1 MAVLGFLHTS
11 SVHVV
16 PFDALVA
23 ELAPGWTAVHVVDES
38 LLSDARLRGQV
49 DAEITARVQARLT
62 ELAGSAPDVVICTCS
77 TIGEAS
83 EQLGALRVDRPMAA
97 EAVRL
102 AGLGNGSILIVASSA
117 STVTPTTSLID
128 DELLRIAEPT
138 VIAVVT
144 EGLERA
150 HQQVL
155 LVEEAWGFFERGD
168 MPGYANCVAE
178 AIRAHMSSTSGDAG
192 DIGFAPDVIVLA
204 QASMR
209 EVPPLLA
216 DLDIPVLTS
225 LALAVKA
232 ATTVANFAS

>member
-1 MAVLGFLHTS
+1 VPTLGFLHTS
-11 SVHVV
+11 SVHVA

-38 LLSDARLRGQV
+38 LLNDARSRGEV
-49 DAEITARVQARLT
+49 DAETTARVQARFA
-62 ELAGSAPDVVICTCS
+62 ELQASSPDVVICTCS
-77 TIGEAS
+77 TIGTAS
-83 EQLGALRVDRPMAA
+83 EQLGALRVDRPLAA

-102 AGLGNGSILIVASSA
+102 AATGGGSILVVASTA
-117 STVTPTTSLID
+117 STVAPTQALID
-128 DELLRIAEPT
+128 DELDRVAQRTSIA
-138 VIAVVT
+138 AVS

-150 HQQVL
+150 HVHVL
-155 LVEEAWGFFERGD
+155 VVEEAWSLFERGD
-168 MPGYANCVAE
+168 LDGYAVCLAR
-178 AIRAHMSSTSGDAG
+178 AIRAHISGLVAG
-192 DIGFAPDVIVLA
+192 SGLIPDVIVLA

-232 ATTVANFAS
+232 ATAR

>member
-1 MAVLGFLHTS
+1 VPILGFLHTS
-11 SVHVV
+11 SVHVA
-16 PFDALVA
+16 PFDALLA

-38 LLSDARLRGQV
+38 LLSDARLRGEV
-49 DAEITARVQARLT
+49 DAEIRGRVQARFA
-62 ELAGSAPDVVICTCS
+62 ELVGSAPDVVICTCS
-77 TIGEAS
+77 TIGEVS

-102 AGLGNGSILIVASSA
+102 AALGNGSILIVASSA
-117 STVTPTTSLID
+117 STVAPTTALID
-128 DELLRIAEPT
+128 DELLRTAERT
-138 VIAVVT
+138 VIAAVS

-150 HQQVL
+150 HRQAL

-178 AIRAHMSSTSGDAG
+178 EIRAHTRSQTSDA
-192 DIGFAPDVIVLA
+192 GFAPDVIVLA

-209 EVPPLLA
+209 EVPPLLV

-232 ATTVANFAS
+232 ATAVATPAS